1 MRHIRYNFLFVIG
14 LILTLGLATVFAGG
28 KDDKNKQ
35 PKNTGTLAIKTS
47 PTALTV
53 KIDGQ
58 VVGMSGVGTA
68 AEFYLAPGTHQVE
81 IEGSNGQVKTIPVEI
96 RRNERNCVCLKVVEK
111 VNTRA
116 CPYNIRVDGPDR
128 VQENDLITFSSE
140 NLVKDS
146 PTPIN
151 YNWTVT
157 PSTAVITSGL
167 GTPTITVDTKGVGG
181 QPVTAFLDVT
191 DDVYGATCKQSN
203 SIATNVEVAP
213 PPPLPARCDIFESQS
228 FDDDKARF
236 DNCTIE
242 LQTNPDS
249 QLYII
254 LYQGTDK
261 ASRVRNADLLGKRTL
276 DYLVKT
282 RGIDPRRI
290 QIVKYGTKPR
300 TTYEIYIVP
309 PGAQPPVPQ

>member
-14 LILTLGLATVFAGG
+14 LILTLGLTTAFAGG

-35 PKNTGTLAIKTS
+35 PKNTGTLAVKTS

-53 KIDGQ
+53 KVDGQ

-68 AEFYLAPGTHQVE
+68 AEFFLAPGTHQVE
-81 IEGSNGQVKTIPVEI
+81 IGDTNGKIKSLPVEI
-96 RRNERNCVCLKVVEK
+96 RRNERNCVCLKVVEQTT
-111 VNTRA
+111 TRA

-128 VQENDLITFSSE
+128 VQENDLITFTSE
-140 NLVKDS
+140 NLVKDGAV
-146 PTPIN
+146 PVH

-157 PSTAVITSGL
+157 PSAAQITSGL
-167 GTPTITVDTKGVGG
+167 GTPTITVDTKGAGG
-181 QPVTAFLDVT
+181 LTVTAYLDVT

-203 SIATNVEVAP
+203 SIVTNVDVP
-213 PPPLPARCDIFESQS
+213 PPPPTPTRCDLFESRS

-242 LQTNPDS
+242 LQANPDS

-254 LYQGTDK
+254 LYQGIDK
-261 ASRVRNADLLGKRTL
+261 ASRVNNADKLGKRTL

>member
-28 KDDKNKQ
+28 KDDKKQ
-35 PKNTGTLAIKTS
+35 PKNTGTLAVKTS
-47 PTALTV
+47 PTAVTV

-58 VVGMSGVGTA
+58 VVGMSGVATA
-68 AEFYLAPGTHQVE
+68 AEFYLAPGTHQLE
-81 IEGSNGQVKTIPVEI
+81 IEFPNGKVKSLPVEI
-96 RRNERNCVCLKVVEK
+96 RRGERNCVCLKIVEQTT
-111 VNTRA
+111 TRS

-128 VQENDLITFSSE
+128 VLENDLITFTSE

-146 PTPIN
+146 PVPIN

-157 PSTAVITSGL
+157 PGTARITSGL
-167 GTPTITVDTKGVGG
+167 GTSTITVDTSGVGG

-191 DDVYGATCKQSN
+191 DDVYGATCQQKN
-203 SIATNVEVAP
+203 TIVTNVDVPP
-213 PPPLPARCDIFESQS
+213 PPPLPSKCDMFESQA

-254 LYQGTDK
+254 LYQGTDR
-261 ASRVRNADLLGKRTL
+261 ASRVNNADKLGKRTL